1 MSEIGQNVY
10 SFYQCV
16 SRLGLTHAENDTYMG
31 RYGDFP
37 IAVTRQSVPGELNLT
52 TRDREPPTQ
61 SVFVQIRYVGVAE
74 DTVVTAEETSDSTIR
89 RLRDEKRIRIS
100 FDTTIAWI
108 TVDRADVRFLESEL
122 NACLDAVLQIIRRAG
137 GKGDGGNCHYCRARS
152 VESLTWI
159 EERVAQVC
167 SQCLE
172 EKLEEAERERRGSPA
187 GYATLF
193 LCATMATCVG
203 ALCWVLLWWLDAILV
218 AWATPKYQTEV
229 HIPYLL
235 IFAEFVAIGLA
246 IGAVVGLLTTLTRRA
261 GKRLPPWTSATAA
274 IASAFLGEFAI
285 RWIRA
290 DAALLSRLPIDLPS
304 LPAGFD
310 DGAQMEVSYR
320 LCAMLLAAGLAAL
333 IAVSRSQ

>member
-1 MSEIGQNVY
+1 MPETGQNVY
-10 SFYQCV
+10 AFYQCV
-16 SRLGLTHAENDTYMG
+16 SRLGLTHAEDDTYMG
-31 RYGDFP
+31 RYADFP
-37 IAVTRQSVPGELNLT
+37 IAVTRQSVPGELDLT
-52 TRDREPPTQ
+52 TGDREPPTQ
-61 SVFVQIRYVGVAE
+61 SVFVQIRYVGVPE
-74 DTVVTAEETSDSTIR
+74 DTMITAEETGDPTIR

-108 TVDRADVRFLESEL
+108 TVDRADVSFLESEL

-152 VESLTWI
+152 VASLTWV

-167 SQCLE
+167 TPCLE
-172 EKLEEAERERRGSPA
+172 EKLEEADRERRGDPA
-187 GYATLF
+187 GYAALF

-203 ALCWVLLWWLDAILV
+203 ALCWVLFWWLDAILV
-218 AWATPKYQTEV
+218 AWATPKYQTEIHV
-229 HIPYLL
+229 PYLL
-235 IFAEFVAIGLA
+235 VFAEFVAIGLA

-261 GKRLPPWTSATAA
+261 GGWLPPRIAATASF
-274 IASAFLGEFAI
+274 ASAILGEFAI

-290 DAALLSRLPIDLPS
+290 DAALLSRLPDDLPA

-310 DGAQMEVSYR
+310 DGAQMEVGYR

-333 IAVSRSQ
+333 IAVSRSK